1 MTRARHAG
9 RALLAGFALMLAL
22 GGSAAPAMAQGT
34 DSEGTPTDTPVTVII
49 PKSTTPAVSPAT
61 VPAPAGSGSGSGA
74 GSGSAAVVGGS
85 TPAGGVPAQTC
96 SIGEDG
102 SPVVPAAPVSTPNA
116 LIADRAAYSP
126 GDTVHVSGGGYAAS
140 QPVRAVTFTDPVIVA
155 DPVADAAG
163 AVSYDV
169 TIPEDHKSGEL
180 AVQLTGW
187 NCGYVASV
195 TVLVGDVAP
204 AGFGGLPQWWWLLIV
219 AGLAVIATVLAIVG
233 NTNGWFAR
241 PGIISA
247 RA

>member
-1 MTRARHAG
+1 VTRHRHGAH
-9 RALLAGFALMLAL
+9 ALLAGLALMLAL
-22 GGSAAPAMAQGT
+22 GGSAPPATAQGT
-34 DSEGTPTDTPVTVII
+34 DSEGIPNDAPVTVII
-49 PKSTTPAVSPAT
+49 PQSTTPAVSPAT
-61 VPAPAGSGSGSGA
+61 VPAPV
-74 GSGSAAVVGGS
+74 GSGSAPLVGGS

-102 SPVVPAAPVSTPNA
+102 SPVVPASPASTPNM
-116 LIADRAAYSP
+116 LTADHPAYSP

-195 TVLVGDVAP
+195 TVLVGDAAP

-241 PGIISA
+241 PGIVSA